1 MCPHIVALLSN
12 LVYVRAASDYSTTA
26 SITMGEAADYE
37 TMYADLEISRK
48 FRVSKFASKAVT
60 QLNIVESF
68 SKFGR

>member
-1 MCPHIVALLSN
+1 MCPHIVALSN

-37 TMYADLEISRK
+37 TMYAD
-48 FRVSKFASKAVT
+48 SKFASKAVT
-60 QLNIVESF
+60 QLNFVESF